1 VSARP
6 SPRWQYSERIDP
18 VVYGELSLTFDRDD
32 WEELALAALDLA
44 GVDVKTQARIRKE
57 LGR

>member
-18 VVYGELSLTFDRDD
+18 LVYGEASLRFDRND
-32 WEELALAALDLA
+32 WEELALAALDQA
-44 GVDVKTQARIRKE
+44 GVDVRTQDRIRKE